1 MRRVQFED
9 VFHFR
14 RRLARCREQLRHLSA
29 HLVGVGGD
37 NRRGVGQT
45 MGQTYLF
52 HPVAKQVFHPL
63 NERLQRFF
71 GFFGGLV
78 YFIRQ
83 LVQRLVGFSDRLE
96 RFAVELG
103 QVAHHPLVDAIG
115 EQQHFDPFLT
125 QQLEVRA
132 ALRRR
137 IAVGCDVV
145 DLLLTFFHA

>member
-1 MRRVQFED
+1 
-9 VFHFR
+9 
-14 RRLARCREQLRHLSA
+14 
-29 HLVGVGGD
+29 
-37 NRRGVGQT
+37 
-45 MGQTYLF
+45 MGQTHLF